1 LDGTKKTASQR
12 DDRAAK
18 VSSLRRFFQPRSVA
32 VIGASRDSASIG
44 HRLFEGLIQ
53 NGFEGSVFP
62 VNPKATTIGSVHGYP
77 SLREVPEPVD
87 LAVIVVPREAVL
99 KVVDECADCGV
110 RSLIIISAGFAE
122 VGVEGRQLQEKLMG
136 KVRRYGLRLI
146 GPNCLGLLN
155 TDPHVRLNASFA
167 PFFPPQ
173 GNIAMSSESGALGLA
188 LLAAADRLN
197 LGISSFVSVGNRADI
212 SSNDL
217 LEYWESDAATEV
229 ILLYLESFGNPRRF
243 ARIARRVSRRKPI
256 VAVKAGR
263 TQAGQRAAGS
273 HTAALAARD
282 VAVDALFHQ
291 TGVVRAETLEELLD
305 LAAFLGSQ
313 PIPQGRRVAIVTN
326 AGGPAIL
333 CADACQAG
341 GLLITEM
348 SAQMKVRLASILP
361 RAASL
366 TNPVDMIASAT
377 PEQYRQVIETILAS
391 DEVDALIAIY
401 VSVGISEAEA
411 IAQAI
416 RQGLVAGSGTRR
428 TTIPLLA
435 CFMPERASSSAF
447 GTGKGSTP
455 CYAYPEAAARVLSKV
470 SAYGVWRS
478 QPLGTIPEFADVSPA
493 RAQAICRK
501 ALQERGAGWLTT
513 EETRALLQA
522 FRLPVATGGIGRT
535 AEEAVALA
543 RRLGFPVAV
552 KLASHQIVHKTE
564 IGGVLLNLKD
574 EAAVRRAFEAIHE
587 RLSKEGNFEA
597 MEGVLVQPMVSGGT
611 ECMVG
616 MTLDPLFGPLLA
628 FGLGGIHVEI
638 LGDVC
643 LRVTPLTDQD
653 AGEMI
658 RSIRGYRLF
667 EGYRG
672 HPPSDIAAIQEVLL
686 RVSQLVGAI
695 PEIRELDLNPI
706 FALPPGQGCR
716 IVDARVQIGPPE
728 NRLARRMIGWAED
741 PGVSVC

>member
-1 LDGTKKTASQR
+1 MI
-12 DDRAAK
+12 
-18 VSSLRRFFQPRSVA
+18 VQPRSPRVA
-32 VIGASRDSASIG
+32 VIGASRDPASIG

-62 VNPKATTIGSVHGYP
+62 VNPKATAIGSVHAYC

-99 KVVDECADCGV
+99 HVVDECAACAV
-110 RSLIIISAGFAE
+110 RGLIIISAGFAE
-122 VGVEGRQLQEKLMG
+122 VGAEGRALQEKLME
-136 KVRRYGLRLI
+136 KARRYGLRLI

-155 TDPHVRLNASFA
+155 TDPHARINATFA

-197 LGISSFVSVGNRADI
+197 LGISSFVSVGNRADV

-217 LEYWESDAATEV
+217 LEYWESDPATEV

-243 ARIARRVSRRKPI
+243 ARIARRVSRCKPI
-256 VAVKAGR
+256 VAIKAGR

-282 VAVDALFHQ
+282 GAVDALFHQ
-291 TGVVRAETLEELLD
+291 TGVLRAETLEEQLD

-341 GLLITEM
+341 GLLIPEL
-348 SAQMKVRLASILP
+348 SAQTKARLASFLP
-361 RAASL
+361 QAASL

-377 PEQYRQVIETILAS
+377 PEQYRQVIQTVLAS

-401 VSVGISEAEA
+401 VSVGISEADA

-416 RQGLVAGSGTRR
+416 RQGLAAGNGTRG
-428 TTIPLLA
+428 TTMPLLA
-435 CFMPERASSSAF
+435 CLMPERGSANAF
-447 GTGKGSTP
+447 GTGKGSIP

-470 SAYGVWRS
+470 SGYGVWRS
-478 QPLGTIPEFADVSPA
+478 QPLGAVREFADVPSA

-501 ALQERGAGWLTT
+501 ALKVRGVGWLTT

-522 FRLPVATGGIGRT
+522 FRLPVAVGGIART
-535 AEEAVALA
+535 AEEAAALA

-564 IGGVLLNLKD
+564 IGGVLLNLEG
-574 EAAVRRAFEAIHE
+574 EAAVRRAYETVQECLAKESNLEA
-587 RLSKEGNFEA
+587 R
-597 MEGVLVQPMVSGGT
+597 EGVLVQPMVSGGT
-611 ECMVG
+611 E
-616 MTLDPLFGPLLA
+616 
-628 FGLGGIHVEI
+628 
-638 LGDVC
+638 
-643 LRVTPLTDQD
+643 
-653 AGEMI
+653 
-658 RSIRGYRLF
+658 
-667 EGYRG
+667 
-672 HPPSDIAAIQEVLL
+672 
-686 RVSQLVGAI
+686 
-695 PEIRELDLNPI
+695 
-706 FALPPGQGCR
+706 
-716 IVDARVQIGPPE
+716 
-728 NRLARRMIGWAED
+728 
-741 PGVSVC
+741 